1 MIVDKSL
8 EDGRQTKAED
18 KQDENDDEN
27 EAGLRD
33 ETLRLRQF
41 VYDFCVHFVAY
52 IACIV
57 IVTVTIVTGYFLN
70 AK

>member
-1 MIVDKSL
+1 MIIDKSL
-8 EDGRQTKAED
+8 EDGRQTEGED

-27 EAGLRD
+27 EADLTD

-41 VYDFCVHFVAY
+41 VYNFCVHFVAY
-52 IACIV
+52 IACIL